1 MRSITF
7 CTETPGRKMDD
18 VNWAV
23 PSDPFISFE
32 RFPTLEMP
40 SSIKEH
46 V

>member
-1 MRSITF
+1 MGGVI
-7 CTETPGRKMDD
+7 E
-18 VNWAV
+18 AV
-23 PSDPFISFE
+23 PSDPLISFE